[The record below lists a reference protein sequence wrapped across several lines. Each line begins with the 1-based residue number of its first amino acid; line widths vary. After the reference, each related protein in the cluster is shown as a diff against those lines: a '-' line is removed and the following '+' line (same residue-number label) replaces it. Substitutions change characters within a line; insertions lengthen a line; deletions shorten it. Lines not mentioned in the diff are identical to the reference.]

1 MTFSGHSFKD
11 RASNQSLI
19 EVSRH
24 PVVNVLERRIDF
36 GCRAGLEGLPVL
48 DGRLSAIHEIRCAL
62 ALRSSTELGRPDV
75 APWGFAIAM
84 LRSRRQY
91 PSSGKSPP
99 KYRASLGGQSHIRVL
114 SWLPLRVSQNEIAVV
129 PPDSPSRWKAAAP
142 QAENAPAST
151 AGECSGH
158 GAQKASRLRFDVG
171 LIRNTG
177 SMSLIRIRLEMG
189 LRSPSRRKIKAISES
204 VLRIE

>member
-129 PPDSPSRWKAAAP
+129 PPDSPA
-142 QAENAPAST
+142 
-151 AGECSGH
+151 
-158 GAQKASRLRFDVG
+158 VG
-171 LIRNTG
+171 R
-177 SMSLIRIRLEMG
+177 R
-189 LRSPSRRKIKAISES
+189 PRRKQRTLPRVPRANVVGMAPKKRAGCVLMLASFAIPD
-204 VLRIE
+204 R